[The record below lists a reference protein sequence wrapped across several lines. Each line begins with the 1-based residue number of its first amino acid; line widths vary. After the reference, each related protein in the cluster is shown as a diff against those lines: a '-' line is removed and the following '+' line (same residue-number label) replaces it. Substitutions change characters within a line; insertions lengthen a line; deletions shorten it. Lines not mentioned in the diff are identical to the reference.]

1 MSQSSDRC
9 PIFQALF
16 SNHRALAS
24 TLSMLFKGPQVLRMV
39 NEHELIKTSI
49 FFFDVLKLS
58 IETINVCFLVM
69 KAPDWVTNLPNA
81 EIL

>member
-9 PIFQALF
+9 PTFQALF

-24 TLSMLFKGPQVLRMV
+24 TLSMLFKGPRVLRMV
-39 NEHELIKTSI
+39 NEHELLKTSI

-69 KAPDWVTNLPNA
+69 KAQNSGFNLPNA
-81 EIL
+81 ETL